1 MNTIIECV
9 KSVPDPRRGNHR
21 KHELCD
27 MLFASLA
34 SVLCGYDSYVAF
46 ARFADLNLEWMR
58 GLGFAF
64 GNGVPSHDAFRYAFS
79 VVDRGLLSACLRD
92 VSGILRDKAGK
103 GSVSIDG
110 KALGRYYLL
119 AVPLMLCSA
128 AAVSLIDSLLGV
140 TAPGLSTLVKVCVDT
155 VLFLASYLL
164 QKKWVFAKKE
174 KQPPA
179 TQEKME

>member
-1 MNTIIECV
+1 MPSFFFNNGKEPKMNTIIECV

-79 VVDRGLLSACLRD
+79 VVDHGLLSACLRN
-92 VSGILRDKAGK
+92 VSGILRDKARK

-110 KALGRYYLL
+110 KALRRCMDRGGKTPISLSVQMCKCASGHRSVVSTSTSIRRRRL
-119 AVPLMLCSA
+119 ALETGA
-128 AAVSLIDSLLGV
+128 DR
-140 TAPGLSTLVKVCVDT
+140 
-155 VLFLASYLL
+155 
-164 QKKWVFAKKE
+164 
-174 KQPPA
+174 
-179 TQEKME
+179 